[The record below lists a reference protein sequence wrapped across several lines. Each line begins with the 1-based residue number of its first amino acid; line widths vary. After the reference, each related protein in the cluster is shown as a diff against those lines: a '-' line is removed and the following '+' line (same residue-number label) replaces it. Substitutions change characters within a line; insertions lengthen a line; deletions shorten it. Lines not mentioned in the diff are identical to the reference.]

1 MDANQ
6 ESLVVEQTRRWV
18 ENVVVGLNLCPFA
31 APVVR
36 QQSIRYAESPAED
49 DHAVLQDFL
58 TELDR
63 LQQTDENELST
74 TLVIYPH
81 ALADFYHYLD
91 LLSDMEKLLKKAG
104 LRGVFQLASFH
115 PDYLFGGVPEDDRSH
130 WTNRAP
136 YPTVHIIREGEMSR
150 VLTHYKNPEQIP
162 ERNIQLLREMS
173 DEKLAELYPHLM
185 NR

>member
-1 MDANQ
+1 MDANH
-6 ESLVVEQTRRWV
+6 ESAVVEQTRRWV

-36 QQSIRYAESPAED
+36 QQSIRYAESEARD
-49 DHAVLQDFL
+49 DETVLQDFL

-63 LQQTDENELST
+63 LQQTDEKALST
-74 TLVIYPH
+74 TLVIFPQ
-81 ALADFYHYLD
+81 ALDDFYHYLD
-91 LLSDMEKLLKKAG
+91 MLALMERALKKAG
-104 LRGVFQLASFH
+104 LSGVFQLASFH

-162 ERNIQLLREMS
+162 ERNIQLLREMP
-173 DEKLAELYPHLM
+173 DEKLAELFPHLM
-185 NR
+185 N